1 MTHQPVYSSGMMQ
14 ILTQPVTARN
24 LTAWFVS
31 VPPAKETPNYTVL
44 EEIMQNQAGLLHET
58 GNVNELLIENPGDI
72 DLFIQAGD
80 IVKGG
85 RQDRTLGADFIVPAK
100 SGKVPI
106 PVFCVEASRWHKRRS
121 ESDVCFSKSS
131 DFTSSKK
138 LRAALR
144 MSKSQGEVWGLV
156 MEEQDKLGKS
166 IGVDATC
173 QESPSS
179 LQLSYEKKETVA
191 ALEEYLASL
200 EAAPSPEVS
209 GVVWAINGKLSHAD
223 IYSTP
228 ALFGKVWK
236 KLLRAA
242 AFEAIGERSEQENK
256 LPRDVAEVSAWIEE
270 SAAAASQEENLPPRT
285 KLSTRQGKTQLRF
298 ETHDTAVFAPIHL
311 SILAQ

>member
-1 MTHQPVYSSGMMQ
+1 MTHHPVYSSGMMQ
-14 ILTQPVTARN
+14 ILTQPFTARN

-58 GNVNELLIENPGDI
+58 GNVNELLIE
-72 DLFIQAGD
+72 
-80 IVKGG
+80 
-85 RQDRTLGADFIVPAK
+85 
-100 SGKVPI
+100 
-106 PVFCVEASRWHKRRS
+106 
-121 ESDVCFSKSS
+121 
-131 DFTSSKK
+131 
-138 LRAALR
+138 
-144 MSKSQGEVWGLV
+144 WGLV

-223 IYSTP
+223 IY
-228 ALFGKVWK
+228 
-236 KLLRAA
+236 
-242 AFEAIGERSEQENK
+242 
-256 LPRDVAEVSAWIEE
+256 
-270 SAAAASQEENLPPRT
+270 
-285 KLSTRQGKTQLRF
+285 
-298 ETHDTAVFAPIHL
+298 
-311 SILAQ
+311 